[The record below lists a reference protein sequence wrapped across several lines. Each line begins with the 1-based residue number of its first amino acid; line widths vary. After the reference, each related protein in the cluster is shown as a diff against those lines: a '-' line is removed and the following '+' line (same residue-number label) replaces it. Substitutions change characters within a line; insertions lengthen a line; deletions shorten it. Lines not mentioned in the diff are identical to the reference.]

1 MNTRCLTH
9 VRRSQR
15 YSGHQARPSIVW
27 DMHCGYCGQQATV
40 SIPATP
46 ERVCLTH
53 ALEFW
58 AGLLVYVKE
67 HSDPC
72 EKQETPCAC
81 VTCHQLSALT
91 LSAFNAQML
100 AGAAAGPAADSERA
114 G

>member
-1 MNTRCLTH
+1 MWILRTAGNGKH
-9 VRRSQR
+9 P
-15 YSGHQARPSIVW
+15 GN
-27 DMHCGYCGQQATV
+27 
-40 SIPATP
+40 P

-67 HSDPC
+67 HS
-72 EKQETPCAC
+72 ELRETQETPCAC

-91 LSAFNAQML
+91 LSAFDAQML
-100 AGAAAGPAADSERA
+100 ASAAAGPAADGERA